1 MVTLHR
7 HAPRAIGRST
17 GDRCPGA
24 SPADRGLALARTG
37 TNSCSRGVHGGLI
50 GYRWHDARNID
61 PLFPFGY
68 GLSYT
73 TFRYDGAELTSSPG
87 AADGWHVGF
96 TVTNTGPRDGTE
108 VAQVYVGACS
118 GDVKAAPKQLAG
130 FTKVPLRRGESKRV
144 SIDIDPRSMSSWS
157 MTTHSWQPVSCAP
170 TVYVGSS
177 SRDVRLTVGGAG
189 SSAGASPG
197 GGSSAGGSR
206 GGCAQGGG
214 GGVGTPLALW
224 LLLVLSRSRNC
235 PMSSCRRWSPRGS
248 SRRSTDAT
256 MKLMLRGLCSSALVT
271 VVLACGGGQPQQP
284 NEQPPAA
291 SAPPTQNSGSPPSL
305 NPIVRENARSGDTA
319 WQLTH
324 RAPPGVLEG
333 YAGAP
338 SVDHGEAL
346 DVHVRADGPHKV
358 RWQAWRM
365 GWYGGAQGRLVA
377 SGGPVPVA
385 QQPAP
390 VPTPTGLIACNWPMT
405 FVVQTDPTWT
415 SGIYMVKL
423 FRNDGFDA
431 YVPFVVRADER
442 KGVGVYEV
450 PFTTYQ
456 AYNSWGGLSLYD
468 GSPPAVEVSFDRPF
482 VEGNGSGQYFWFEH
496 FFVTWAESRG
506 YDLTYLTNIDVDRD
520 PTLLTG
526 QKLFLVVGH
535 DEYWSRPER
544 EAVES
549 ALGDGTSI
557 AAFSANTGYWQVR
570 RAPTAARGG
579 PSSAGSFAPTRRTHC
594 AGPPSRPRAGAA
606 RLSASPRVRCSASS
620 TAIGSS
626 ARGER

>member
-1 MVTLHR
+1 M
-7 HAPRAIGRST
+7 
-17 GDRCPGA
+17 
-24 SPADRGLALARTG
+24 
-37 TNSCSRGVHGGLI
+37 
-50 GYRWHDARNID
+50 
-61 PLFPFGY
+61 
-68 GLSYT
+68 
-73 TFRYDGAELTSSPG
+73 
-87 AADGWHVGF
+87 
-96 TVTNTGPRDGTE
+96 
-108 VAQVYVGACS
+108 VYVG
-118 GDVKAAPKQLAG
+118 
-130 FTKVPLRRGESKRV
+130 T
-144 SIDIDPRSMSSWS
+144 SS
-157 MTTHSWQPVSCAP
+157 V
-170 TVYVGSS
+170 
-177 SRDVRLTVGGAG
+177 DVRLNG
-189 SSAGASPG
+189 
-197 GGSSAGGSR
+197 
-206 GGCAQGGG
+206 
-214 GGVGTPLALW
+214 
-224 LLLVLSRSRNC
+224 
-235 PMSSCRRWSPRGS
+235 RRWCPPRGS
-248 SRRSTDAT
+248 SPRSTDAT
-256 MKLMLRGLCSSALVT
+256 LKLMLRGLCSSALVT

-291 SAPPTQNSGSPPSL
+291 FAPPTQSSGSPPSL
-305 NPIVRENARSGDTA
+305 NPIVLENARSGDTA

-333 YAGAP
+333 YAGAL

-346 DVHVRADGPHKV
+346 DVHVRADGPHEV

-390 VPTPTGLIACNWPMT
+390 VPMPTGLIACNWPVT

-423 FRNDGFDA
+423 VRDDGFDA

-482 VEGNGSGQYFWFEH
+482 VQGNGSGQYFWFEH

-549 ALGDGTSI
+549 ALGDGTSV

-570 RAPTAARGG
+570 LEPARADGRP
-579 PSSAGSFAPTRRTHC
+579 RRTVVC
-594 AGPPSRPRAGAA
+594 WKLRADTQDPLRGSPLETTRWRSPPISEPEGSLFGVEYGDWISRSWKTVSGRPWIVAHHDAWPYDGTGAA
-606 RLSASPRVRCSASS
+606 DGDTIPGIVGYETDRTDGSMPNGTVVLSNSPVTDVFGHADVQQGAIRDLPGGAFVFAAGTIEWSWGLSKQGVADRRVQRVTENVFSRASLAPAP
-620 TAIGSS
+620 
-626 ARGER
+626 